1 VRMSASSLVAEVV
14 WKDIE
19 STRSGCFF
27 CLLFYFKTDIDYFFS
42 TLNDFSLDFSIIYA
56 AIW

>member
-27 CLLFYFKTDIDYFFS
+27 CLLFYFETDIDYFFI
-42 TLNDFSLDFSIIYA
+42 TPQ
-56 AIW
+56 